1 MRVLVA
7 HNRYRSAFPS
17 GENRVVDAQCAGLE
31 ARGVA
36 VDRLLADSD
45 DIAELGAVRRLALP
59 LSPTWSASGR
69 AAYRALVGA
78 HRPDVVHL
86 HNPFPLISPSIVRW
100 AHADGIPVVQTV
112 HNHRHVC
119 VAGTFER
126 DGHECRE
133 CEVRRAPWPAVRH
146 GCYRGSRVQSVAQ
159 ATALVAHRGTWQLV
173 GRFLAVSGTTAAT
186 VRAAGVPAE
195 RIEVC
200 PNGVPDP
207 GEPVPVPASG
217 GVLYA
222 GRLTPEKGV
231 DLLLDLWSGACDVV
245 VPEVPLRLVGS
256 GELLGRARS
265 LSAEHPGVEVLGR
278 LAPEEVAAEVRRAA
292 LVVVPSRW
300 PDPLPTV
307 AIEALAHGRPVVAA
321 DVGGLPEIVDAEVG
335 ALIPP
340 TPAGLAMG
348 VAEVLADAASRGA
361 AARRR
366 YLERFTEE
374 RALDRLLATYQGLL
388 RT

>member
-1 MRVLVA
+1 VA

-231 DLLLDLWSGACDVV
+231 DLLLDLWSGSEA
-245 VPEVPLRLVGS
+245 PAVPLRLVGS
-256 GELLGRARS
+256 GELEARS
-265 LSAEHPGVEVLGR
+265 RSVAAAHPAVEVLGV
-278 LAPEEVAAEVRRAA
+278 LPPERVGAEIARAA
-292 LVVVPSRW
+292 VVVVPSRW
-300 PDPLPTV
+300 PDPLPTI
-307 AIEALAHGRPVVAA
+307 AIEALAHGRPVVAS
-321 DVGGLPEIVDAEVG
+321 DVGGLPEIVAPEVG
-335 ALIPP
+335 ALVAP
-340 TPAGLAMG
+340 TLEGLAAG
-348 VAEVLADAASRGA
+348 VAQVLADAASRGA